1 VPEVKLEARTP
12 LEAIYAIGAL
22 DAIGLSP
29 FAIETASDADAT
41 SLGRA
46 YEMLAALSPT
56 ILREQGRGT
65 MTAVIPRVSFD
76 GTVDESP
83 QGVAVGGA
91 FAATVTFESPPAQPS
106 ATTPRALGG
115 ALIVALAPDELLIAG
130 SGVVVTFEPTT
141 AGDPIAGILSAQD
154 GRYVN
159 GQWRP
164 GRWLNGDQ
172 THQGRHIRLP
182 PGELSMQ

>member
-1 VPEVKLEARTP
+1 ATDELFMAWYFARYAERVAAAGKAEYPLPMYVNAALIRPGYVPGQYVSAGPLPHLVDVWRAAAPSIDLLAPDIYFPNFVEWAGNYARARIPLLVPEVKLEARTP

-65 MTAVIPRVSFD
+65 M
-76 GTVDESP
+76 
-83 QGVAVGGA
+83 
-91 FAATVTFESPPAQPS
+91 
-106 ATTPRALGG
+106 
-115 ALIVALAPDELLIAG
+115 
-130 SGVVVTFEPTT
+130 
-141 AGDPIAGILSAQD
+141 
-154 GRYVN
+154 
-159 GQWRP
+159 
-164 GRWLNGDQ
+164 
-172 THQGRHIRLP
+172 
-182 PGELSMQ
+182 